1 MSGTV
6 YNVSEPLVAGVKH
19 FEGYYARPYL
29 CPTGYPT
36 IGYGHV
42 IKSSE
47 KETLTHLTEPEAT
60 ALLRKDLNE
69 ALKDALRIMPGL
81 AKSQQQLD
89 AITSWVF
96 NLGATNLQN
105 STLKKLYVSGHHDQA
120 AAEITRWVE
129 KRMQAFGDDRDAI
142 RAFAT
147 ELVAALCR
155 RLLNGGAPAL
165 HFYTLNLSRPTL
177 DVLRA
182 LA

>member
-6 YNVSEPLVAGVKH
+6 YSVSEPLVAGVKH

-47 KETLTHLTEPEAT
+47 KGTLTHLTEPEAT

-81 AKSQQQLD
+81 ARSQQQLD

-120 AAEITRWVE
+120 AAEITRWVYGKVNGKMVQLPGLVRRRAWE
-129 KRMQAFGDDRDAI
+129 KKVF
-142 RAFAT
+142 
-147 ELVAALCR
+147 
-155 RLLNGGAPAL
+155 LNGV
-165 HFYTLNLSRPTL
+165 YTL
-177 DVLRA
+177 
-182 LA
+182 

>member
-6 YNVSEPLVAGVKH
+6 YSVSEPLVAGVKH

-69 ALKDALRIMPGL
+69 SLKEALRIMPGL
-81 AKSQQQLD
+81 ARSQQQLD

-96 NLGATNLQN
+96 NLGAANLQN

-120 AAEITRWVE
+120 AAEITRWVYGKVNGKMVQLPGLVRRRAWE
-129 KRMQAFGDDRDAI
+129 KKVFLDG
-142 RAFAT
+142 
-147 ELVAALCR
+147 
-155 RLLNGGAPAL
+155 N
-165 HFYTLNLSRPTL
+165 YTL
-177 DVLRA
+177 
-182 LA
+182 